1 MNSDL
6 LESRKAKNYNSTS
19 LKYSY
24 QYFTTMTVLS
34 DDTKKFLLFTSNKFE

>member
-1 MNSDL
+1 MMNSGL

-34 DDTKKFLLFTSNKFE
+34 DKEILIIHEQQI